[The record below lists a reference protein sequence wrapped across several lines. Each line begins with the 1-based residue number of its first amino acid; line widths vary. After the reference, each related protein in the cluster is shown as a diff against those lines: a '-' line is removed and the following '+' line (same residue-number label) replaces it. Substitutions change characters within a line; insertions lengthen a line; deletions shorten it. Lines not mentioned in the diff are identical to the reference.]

1 VATYLSSE
9 WLAEA
14 DAAVSRSDS
23 LRAATADVALVVQQ
37 VVTGGPDGVS
47 AAYHVVVDHGA
58 VSVVPGP
65 APEPDVTFTVDHA
78 TAAAIGR
85 GDLSAQTAFMVGKL
99 RVGGDLDRL
108 LTHQDAFS
116 GIDDVFD
123 ELRAATTWPV
133 AR

>member
-1 VATYLSSE
+1 MATYLSTE

-14 DAAVSRSDS
+14 DDAMSRSDS
-23 LRAATADVALVVQQ
+23 LRDATSGVALVIQQ
-37 VVTGGPDGVS
+37 VVTGGPDG
-47 AAYHVVVDHGA
+47 ADARYHVVVDHGA

-65 APEPDVTFTVDHA
+65 AAQPDVTFTVDHA

-99 RVGGDLDRL
+99 RVGGDLERL

-133 AR
+133 AG

>member
-1 VATYLSSE
+1 MATYLSAE

-14 DAAVSRSDS
+14 DDAVSKNDS
-23 LRAATADVALVVQQ
+23 LRAATTDVTLVVQQ
-37 VVTGGPDGVS
+37 VVTGGPDGED
-47 AAYHVVVDHGA
+47 AIYHVAVDHGA

-65 APEPDVTFTVDHA
+65 AAQPDVTFTVDHA

-99 RVGGDLDRL
+99 RVGGDLQRL
-108 LTHQDAFS
+108 LTNQDAFS

-133 AR
+133 AG